1 MSDIRK
7 EKIPWREKEPWLK
20 VLMTQRI
27 QSVHVPAEERSCPDG
42 VCTVNRPKTEVGA
55 SQIRNGDR

>member
-7 EKIPWREKEPWLK
+7 EKIPRLEKEPWPK
-20 VLMTQRI
+20 VLVTWRI
-27 QSVHVPAEERSCPDG
+27 QSVHVPAEEQSCPGG
-42 VCTVNRPKTEVGA
+42 VCTEKRPKREVGV